1 MELFR
6 FNKPRPFQDQAIADI
21 KEALSNGRSI
31 LVSAPTGLGKTDA
44 AISAALVIALEK
56 DLDIFFLTPKI
67 SQHRIAVDVLRGVNQ
82 KFGLDI
88 KFSDMVGKKNL
99 CTNPDANSIEG
110 EGFYKECEKLIKNGK
125 CPYYSA
131 FKNLS
136 DDLPEEIIEAS
147 ARGHNSLFDSCFKH
161 GICAYEA
168 AAQIAKYSKVIIA
181 DYAHLLNPSIRNSFM
196 KKIAHKLSGSI
207 VIWDEAHN
215 IIDLAS
221 KYLSSTLSTNTLRN
235 AEKELHK
242 IGSNA
247 DLGYLRFAIE
257 KLAKSK
263 LASASEAFVDKE
275 DLPIEIRENIEGIE
289 KAMVEKGLE
298 YIEKAKARHSS
309 LMHIAKFLELWD
321 YSGESFVRIITKSNK
336 RVTLSIVSLYPEST
350 ANIFKEAYANVFM
363 SATLSPL
370 SMYKE
375 LFNLGDAEAKQYGA
389 AFPESN
395 KAIFIDDTITT
406 KYEYRS
412 IEEYRRIAQKIIEI
426 KHAIDGNIAV
436 FFPSFDVLEN
446 AFRYITKERVF
457 RQRRSMSNIEL
468 ENMLES
474 FRKSTN
480 SILMGVMGGSL
491 SEGVDY
497 PGNVIKG
504 VVIVGVPLA
513 KPTLETKARISYYEK
528 KFQGKGIEYAY
539 IMPAVIKGIQAAG
552 RAIRSESDRA
562 VVVFMDKRYRWRIYY
577 PIMSGKIIKI
587 GGDYISD
594 IKRFWELSKSQISV
608 APK

>member
-31 LVSAPTGLGKTDA
+31 LMSAPTGLGKTDA
-44 AISAALVIALEK
+44 AISAALAVALEK

-67 SQHRIAVDVLRGVNQ
+67 SQHRIAVDVLRGINQ
-82 KFGLDI
+82 KFSLDI

-99 CTNPDANSIEG
+99 CTNPDANSIES

-136 DDLPEEIIEAS
+136 DELPEEVVEAS
-147 ARGHNSLFDSCFKH
+147 TRGHNSLFDSCFKH
-161 GICAYEA
+161 SICAYEA

-196 KKIAHKLSGSI
+196 KKIAHKLGGSI

-221 KYLSSTLSTNTLRN
+221 KYLSSTISMGTLRN
-235 AEKELHK
+235 AEKELNK

-263 LASASEAFVDKE
+263 LASVSEAFVDKE
-275 DLPIEIRENIEGIE
+275 EMPIEIRENLEGIE
-289 KAMVEKGLE
+289 RALLEKGLE
-298 YIEKAKARHSS
+298 YIEKA
-309 LMHIAKFLELWD
+309 
-321 YSGESFVRIITKSNK
+321 SFVRIIAKGNK
-336 RVTLSIVSLYPEST
+336 RIVLSIVSLYPES
-350 ANIFKEAYANVFM
+350 AVNIFSEAYANVFM
-363 SATLSPL
+363 SATLNPL

-375 LFNLGDAEAKQYGA
+375 LFNIGDADAKQYGA

-426 KHAIDGNIAV
+426 KRAIDGNIAV

-446 AFRYITKERVF
+446 TFRYITKEQVF

-468 ENMLES
+468 ENMLEG

-513 KPTLETKARISYYEK
+513 RPTLETKARISYYEK
-528 KFQGKGIEYAY
+528 KFEGKGIDYAY

-562 VVVFMDKRYRWRIYY
+562 VVVFMDRRYRWRIYY
-577 PIMSGKIIKI
+577 PIMSGKIVKI